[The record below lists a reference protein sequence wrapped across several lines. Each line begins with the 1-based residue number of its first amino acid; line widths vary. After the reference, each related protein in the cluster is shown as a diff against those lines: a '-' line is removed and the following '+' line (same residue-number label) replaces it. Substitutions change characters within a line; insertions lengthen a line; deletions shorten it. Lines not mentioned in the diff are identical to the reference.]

1 MTDVRAMLSD
11 VVLMTKA
18 RLLAIPP
25 RLAIDIL
32 GESSRVMIQAKIE
45 RAIKDA
51 LNQLADDGSNYPK
64 RGGESPEKTRDFP
77 RRGPPRTPA
86 KGAHHFPAPNN
97 FSLRRGIAVK
107 FTIRNLPRGSVMLYL
122 SIVPMIFFK
131 SSALD
136 AGYIN
141 ARNPAARAVSSMIS
155 RASKPP

>member
-1 MTDVRAMLSD
+1 M
-11 VVLMTKA
+11 
-18 RLLAIPP
+18 
-25 RLAIDIL
+25 
-32 GESSRVMIQAKIE
+32 
-45 RAIKDA
+45 
-51 LNQLADDGSNYPK
+51 
-64 RGGESPEKTRDFP
+64 
-77 RRGPPRTPA
+77 
-86 KGAHHFPAPNN
+86 
-97 FSLRRGIAVK
+97 K